1 VPQKVVVVVVV
12 VVVVEIKGKREK
24 SGEFKS

>member
-1 VPQKVVVVVVV
+1 VPHKVVVVVV